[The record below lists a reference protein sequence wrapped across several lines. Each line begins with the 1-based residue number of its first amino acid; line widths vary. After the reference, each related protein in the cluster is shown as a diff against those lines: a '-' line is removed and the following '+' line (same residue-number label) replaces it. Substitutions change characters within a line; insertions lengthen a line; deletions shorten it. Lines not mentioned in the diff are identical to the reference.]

1 MSATRVTRLTDL
13 KAWQTLVRHAS
24 DMAREP
30 LAQLTQQPGRFDE
43 LSFRQGGLLLDLSR
57 QRLTR
62 RSLDLLATLGEQ
74 RSFDAAR
81 QQLFG
86 ANMLNATEQRAVMHT
101 ALRAPAP
108 LRPPEVAQAIGDT
121 LQRIAVLTN
130 QVRSGAWRGHS
141 GKSISHIVHLGIGG
155 SWLGPALVVDAL
167 QEHAG
172 RGPQVHFLANVDA
185 TELERLLPLLDA
197 ERTLCIVASKSFS
210 TIETRVNALTLR
222 GWLLERGIPIAGLA
236 RHFVAVSSNVSA
248 AVDFGIAAD
257 NVLPMWDWVGGRY
270 SLWSAIG
277 LPIALRYGYDVF
289 AQLLAGAHDM
299 DTHFRTAPAARCLPF
314 LLGATEVWNLHF
326 QGAESHAV
334 LAYDHRLKKLPD
346 FLQQLEME
354 SNGKHVLLDGQPVN
368 HHTAP
373 LVWGGEGTNGQHSFH
388 QLLHQGTR
396 NASIEF
402 ILCATPPHRRVEHAH
417 WLHANAIAQGEALQ
431 NGSARNADPSR
442 TGPHREVPGGH
453 TSSTIVLDELTPH
466 TLGALLALYEHKTFS
481 QALLWGINAFDQ
493 FGVELGKVL
502 ANGIFEA
509 LQRNTTD
516 GSTTTKPASRVSAS
530 KVNDAPS
537 RALIEHLRKLDHS
550 QTPS

>member
-1 MSATRVTRLTDL
+1 MSATRTTRLTDL
-13 KAWQTLVRHAS
+13 KAWHALVRHAS
-24 DMAREP
+24 EIAREP
-30 LAQLTQQPGRFDE
+30 LSALAQQPGRFDA

-57 QRLTR
+57 QRITR
-62 RSLDLLATLGEQ
+62 RSLELLATLAEQ
-74 RSFDAAR
+74 RGFDAAR

-86 ANMLNATEQRAVMHT
+86 SNTLNATEQRAVMHT
-101 ALRAPAP
+101 ALRAPEQE
-108 LRPPEVAQAIGDT
+108 RPHEVARTIGET
-121 LQRIAVLTN
+121 LRRMADFTH
-130 QVRSGAWRGHS
+130 QVRKAAWRGHT
-141 GKSISHIVHLGIGG
+141 GKSINRIVHLGIGG

-167 QEHAG
+167 HELGG
-172 RGPQVHFLANVDA
+172 RGPHVHFLANVDA

-222 GWLLERGIPIAGLA
+222 SWFLERGIPLAGLA
-236 RHFVAVSSNVSA
+236 RHFVAVSSNSTA
-248 AVDFGIAAD
+248 AVEFGIAAE

-277 LPIALRYGYDVF
+277 LPIALRYGFDVF
-289 AQLLAGAHDM
+289 AQLLAGAHEM
-299 DTHFRTAPAARCLPF
+299 DTHFRTAPAARCLPY
-314 LLGATEVWNLHF
+314 LLGAVEIWNLHF
-326 QGAESHAV
+326 QGADSHAV
-334 LAYDHRLKKLPD
+334 LAYDHRLKKMPD

-402 ILCATPPHRRVEHAH
+402 ILCATPPHRRKEHTQ

-431 NGSARNADPSR
+431 NGASAD
-442 TGPHREVPGGH
+442 HDLQREVLGGH
-453 TSSTIVLDELTPH
+453 PSSTIVLDELTPH
-466 TLGALLALYEHKTFS
+466 GLGALLALYEHKTFS
-481 QALLWGINAFDQ
+481 QAMLWGINAFDQ

-502 ANGIFEA
+502 ANGIFDA
-509 LQRNTTD
+509 LHSSANARAVRD
-516 GSTTTKPASRVSAS
+516 ASSH
-530 KVNDAPS
+530 
-537 RALIEHLRKLDHS
+537 ALVDHLRKLDHD